1 MFNYKNIK
9 REIIMK
15 NKNKYLLITIILVF
29 TLLTVMVINLNA
41 NSKEYIVGDTDSSIM
56 QDESIAED
64 AEEENYEQEENS
76 NVTVFVSG
84 EVLNQRVVEIE
95 KGKRLIDAVEICGG
109 LTENA
114 DLNAVNLAL
123 VLEEE
128 GHYIIPAIGDMNVL
142 NATNLNQVNSSSNLV
157 NINSADIELLKTLP
171 GVGDVLGQR
180 ILDKREELGKF
191 TSIDQLNDVSGIG
204 DKKFSDIKDKVTID

>member
-1 MFNYKNIK
+1 
-9 REIIMK
+9 MK

-64 AEEENYEQEENS
+64 AEKENYEQEENS
-76 NVTVFVSG
+76 KVTVFVSG

-95 KGKRLIDAVEICGG
+95 IGKRLIDAVEICGG

-128 GHYIIPAIGDMNVL
+128 GHYIIPAIGDTNVV
-142 NATNLNQVNSSSNLV
+142 NATNLNQMNSSSNLV

>member
-1 MFNYKNIK
+1 
-9 REIIMK
+9 MK

-76 NVTVFVSG
+76 KVTVFVSG

-128 GHYIIPAIGDMNVL
+128 GHYIIPAIGDTNVV
-142 NATNLNQVNSSSNLV
+142 NATNLNQMNSSSNLV

>member
-1 MFNYKNIK
+1 
-9 REIIMK
+9 MK

-29 TLLTVMVINLNA
+29 TLITVMVINLNA
-41 NSKEYIVGDTDSSIM
+41 NSKEYIIGDTDSSTI
-56 QDESIAED
+56 QDESIADD
-64 AEEENYEQEENS
+64 AEKENYEQEENS
-76 NVTVFVSG
+76 KVTVFVSG

-128 GHYIIPAIGDMNVL
+128 GHYIIPAIGDTNVV
-142 NATNLNQVNSSSNLV
+142 NATNLNQMNSSSNLV

>member
-1 MFNYKNIK
+1 
-9 REIIMK
+9 MK
-15 NKNKYLLITIILVF
+15 NKNKYLLITIILLF

-41 NSKEYIVGDTDSSIM
+41 NSKEYIVGDTDSSII

-76 NVTVFVSG
+76 KVTVFVSG

-128 GHYIIPAIGDMNVL
+128 GHYIIPAIGDTNVV
-142 NATNLNQVNSSSNLV
+142 NATNLNQMNSSSNLV

-191 TSIDQLNDVSGIG
+191 T
-204 DKKFSDIKDKVTID
+204 

>member
-1 MFNYKNIK
+1 
-9 REIIMK
+9 MK

-41 NSKEYIVGDTDSSIM
+41 NSKEYIIGDTDSSTI
-56 QDESIAED
+56 QDESIADD
-64 AEEENYEQEENS
+64 AEKENYEQEENS
-76 NVTVFVSG
+76 KVTVFVSG
-84 EVLNQRVVEIE
+84 EVLNQRVVELE

-109 LTENA
+109 LTEKA

-128 GHYIIPAIGDMNVL
+128 GHYIIPAIGDTNVV
-142 NATNLNQVNSSSNLV
+142 NATNLNQMNSSSNLV

-204 DKKFSDIKDKVTID
+204 DKKFSDIKDKITID

>member
-1 MFNYKNIK
+1 
-9 REIIMK
+9 MK

-41 NSKEYIVGDTDSSIM
+41 NSKEYIIGDTDSSTI
-56 QDESIAED
+56 QDESIADD
-64 AEEENYEQEENS
+64 AEKENYEQEENS
-76 NVTVFVSG
+76 KVIVFVSG

-128 GHYIIPAIGDMNVL
+128 GHYIIPAIGDTNVV
-142 NATNLNQVNSSSNLV
+142 NATNLNQMNSSSNLV

>member
-1 MFNYKNIK
+1 
-9 REIIMK
+9 MK

-41 NSKEYIVGDTDSSIM
+41 NSKEYIIGDTDSSTI

-64 AEEENYEQEENS
+64 AEKENYEQEENS
-76 NVTVFVSG
+76 KVTVFVSG

-128 GHYIIPAIGDMNVL
+128 GHYIIPAIGDTNVV
-142 NATNLNQVNSSSNLV
+142 NATNLNQMNSSSNLV

>member
-1 MFNYKNIK
+1 
-9 REIIMK
+9 MK

-41 NSKEYIVGDTDSSIM
+41 NSKEYIIGDTDSSTI
-56 QDESIAED
+56 QDESIADD
-64 AEEENYEQEENS
+64 AEKENYEQEENS
-76 NVTVFVSG
+76 KVTVFVSG

-128 GHYIIPAIGDMNVL
+128 GHYIIPAIGDTNVV
-142 NATNLNQVNSSSNLV
+142 NATNLNQMNSSSNLV
-157 NINSADIELLKTLP
+157 NINSADIEILKTLP

>member
-1 MFNYKNIK
+1 
-9 REIIMK
+9 MK

-41 NSKEYIVGDTDSSIM
+41 NSKEYIIGDTDSSIM
-56 QDESIAED
+56 QDESIAD
-64 AEEENYEQEENS
+64 DTEEENYEQEENS

-109 LTENA
+109 LTEKA

-128 GHYIIPAIGDMNVL
+128 GHYIIPAIGDTNVL
-142 NATNLNQVNSSSNLV
+142 NVTNLNQMNSSSNLV

-180 ILDKREELGKF
+180 ILDKRDELGKF
-191 TSIDQLNDVSGIG
+191 TSINQLNDVSGIG

>member
-1 MFNYKNIK
+1 
-9 REIIMK
+9 MK

-76 NVTVFVSG
+76 KVTVFVSG
-84 EVLNQRVVEIE
+84 EVLNQRVVELE

-109 LTENA
+109 LTEKA

-128 GHYIIPAIGDMNVL
+128 GHYIIPAIGDTNVV
-142 NATNLNQVNSSSNLV
+142 NATNLNQMNSSSNLV